1 MADMKEV
8 EGDLI
13 AKAGA
18 TLGVVVAE
26 DVAGKPTCPIL
37 CPMARDLVCQ
47 VPHFRHGAHR
57 SR

>member
-8 EGDLI
+8 ERDLI

-18 TLGVVVAE
+18 SLGVVVEE

-47 VPHFRHGAHR
+47 VPHFHHGARR